1 MTDSPTRTIL
11 VLAYSI
17 SPVRGSEY
25 AVGWNYVRH
34 MSERHR
40 LIVLYG
46 LAGDHMG
53 DAHEIT
59 AYRGPVSDRAQFV
72 FVKPN
77 PLARAINS
85 LNKRGLLPFSF
96 YPAYRLWHKS
106 AARKAKII
114 AQANAI
120 DVVHYLCPIGFREP
134 GYLRELDKP
143 YIWGPIGGIA
153 PRPAR
158 LFFGLGF
165 AAGMKTVAR
174 NLVNAAQFRFVPRV
188 ARAIRETDLLLAAT
202 SENADQI
209 AHIYGRTAIVLPE
222 NALDD
227 PVEDTSPV
235 VEVGQCGIDE
245 PLRLVWVGTLETR
258 KAITLLLRALTLL
271 SPECWRLDVVGAG
284 PLLEQA
290 KAEAAVRGID
300 GQITWH
306 GKVARSE
313 AVRCFRNADLH
324 ILTSLAE
331 AHSTVLWEAMGLG
344 VPTVAFDHCGMRDSL
359 ADGGGVKVPMG
370 SLDEMVASLAETLA
384 TLSADRAALRCL
396 KEGVQSV
403 VERYSW
409 NRRVGFWE
417 DMYSLAIDI
426 HEQKALGRAS

>member
-1 MTDSPTRTIL
+1 MTDGPTRTVL

-25 AVGWNYVRH
+25 AVGWNYVKH
-34 MSERHR
+34 MSERHK

-53 DAHEIT
+53 DAHEIE
-59 AYRGPVSDRAQFV
+59 AYCGPVSDRAQFV
-72 FVKPN
+72 FVKPSW
-77 PLARAINS
+77 LARTINS
-85 LNKRGLLPFSF
+85 LNTRGLLPFSF

-106 AARKAKII
+106 AARQAKAI
-114 AQANAI
+114 AQTNTI

-165 AAGMKTVAR
+165 AAGVKTVAR
-174 NLVNAAQFRFVPRV
+174 NLVNAVQFRFVPRV

-202 SENADQI
+202 SENAEQI
-209 AHIYGRTAIVLPE
+209 AHVYGRTTIVLPE

-227 PVEDTSPV
+227 HVESAPSK
-235 VEVGQCGIDE
+235 VEIAQCDSHE
-245 PLRLVWVGTLETR
+245 PLRLVWVGTLEAR
-258 KAITLLLRALTLL
+258 KAITLLLRALALL
-271 SPECWRLDVVGAG
+271 PPGLWRLDVVGAG
-284 PLLEQA
+284 PLLDQA
-290 KAEAAVRGID
+290 KAEAALRGIG

-370 SLDEMVASLAETLA
+370 SLDEMVASLADTLA
-384 TLSADRAALRCL
+384 TLSADRAALYRL
-396 KEGVQSV
+396 KDGVQGV

-409 NRRVGFWE
+409 SRRVRFWE
-417 DMYSLAIDI
+417 DMYRLAINI
-426 HEQKALGRAS
+426 HEQKASERAS